1 LIAEVL
7 HEIEEALLLSPIEDT
22 EFALLELSEEFSV
35 IRGEVE
41 AVIEEVLISLV
52 DFCGSEIKDSD
63 DGCEDEK
70 ENDYETVAF

>member
-22 EFALLELSEEFSV
+22 EFALLELSEEFRV

-52 DFCGSEIKDSD
+52 DFCGSEIKDGD
-63 DGCEDEK
+63 DSCEDEK
-70 ENDYETVAF
+70 ENEDETVAF

>member
-1 LIAEVL
+1 ML
-7 HEIEEALLLSPIEDT
+7 HEVEEALLLSPVEDT
-22 EFALLELSEEFSV
+22 EFALLELSEEFRV

-63 DGCEDEK
+63 DSCEDEK
-70 ENDYETVAF
+70 ENDDETVAF